1 MRFRKFECWKGIK
14 QSVWEKFAES
24 YEIGQFFGQTAHHA
38 SKVCTESAYIAHTL
52 SQWDWRGNIWPDW
65 FVARDHE
72 MMGAIFAKLYFE
84 TACTVAVNY
93 LIVFGTCLYIAT
105 CTGRRNTFISNNC
118 MCRLNVYPHIMI
130 LLKTIYLVFLKN
142 NVFIFDLKLIFSWL
156 IFLDF

>member
-1 MRFRKFECWKGIK
+1 MRHIFDIYTK
-14 QSVWEKFAES
+14 V
-24 YEIGQFFGQTAHHA
+24 
-38 SKVCTESAYIAHTL
+38 SKICAESAYISHQL
-52 SQWDWRGNIWPDW
+52 SQWGNIWSDW

-105 CTGRRNTFISNNC
+105 CTGRLNAFISKNC

-130 LLKTIYLVFLKN
+130 FLKTIYLVFLKN
-142 NVFIFDLKLIFSWL
+142 NVFTFDLKLIIRWL